1 MKPIACKYRFEE
13 VPSEKERWQALPLEA
28 RLQAVVEM
36 AFSWARLQGQ
46 QNLEKI
52 QPVARKRPL
61 AEPAENAPKASG
73 ESGGCS

>member
-1 MKPIACKYRFEE
+1 MKPIARKYRFNE
-13 VPSEKERWQALPLEA
+13 VPSEKERWQALPLEV
-28 RLQAVVEM
+28 RLQRVGM

-61 AEPAENAPKASG
+61 AQVRKPRALG
-73 ESGGCS
+73 ESDGCS

>member
-1 MKPIACKYRFEE
+1 MKPIARKYRFEE
-13 VPSEKERWQALPLEA
+13 VPSEKERWQALPLEV
-28 RLQAVVEM
+28 RLQAVEM
-36 AFSWARLQGQ
+36 AFFWARLQGQ

-61 AEPAENAPKASG
+61 TEPAPKASG

>member
-1 MKPIACKYRFEE
+1 MKPIARKYRFEE
-13 VPSEKERWQALPLEA
+13 VPPEKERWQALPLEV
-28 RLQAVVEM
+28 RLQAVVEI
-36 AFSWARLQGQ
+36 AFSRARLQGQ

-52 QPVARKRPL
+52 QPVASKRPL

>member
-1 MKPIACKYRFEE
+1 MKPIARKYRFEE
-13 VPSEKERWQALPLEA
+13 VPSEKERWQALPLEV

-36 AFSWARLQGQ
+36 AFFWARLQGQ

-61 AEPAENAPKASG
+61 TEPAPRASG

>member
-1 MKPIACKYRFEE
+1 MKPTARKYRFEGM
-13 VPSEKERWQALPLEA
+13 

-36 AFSWARLQGQ
+36 AFFWARLQGQ
-46 QNLEKI
+46 QNLEQI

-61 AEPAENAPKASG
+61 ARPAPKASG